1 MATDSNSQ
9 NLTLQSTGLPNVPKV
24 LNVIANSVSSQWQ
37 DSAKVYAA
45 QIAMSMVRNLFMNCE
60 SDNSSQMNSLWSFV
74 LLICGW
80 SLGSRGW
87 GFRISGL
94 DRVWARIVTDSH
106 EP

>member
-60 SDNSSQMNSLWSFV
+60 SDNSSQMNSHCIINLRLEFEVS
-74 LLICGW
+74 
-80 SLGSRGW
+80 
-87 GFRISGL
+87 GFWF
-94 DRVWARIVTDSH
+94 WARIVTDSH

>member
-60 SDNSSQMNSLWSFV
+60 SDNSSQMNLLWSFV

-80 SLGSRGW
+80 SLGSL
-87 GFRISGL
+87 GFGL
-94 DRVWARIVTDSH
+94 GTNSH
-106 EP
+106 GFS